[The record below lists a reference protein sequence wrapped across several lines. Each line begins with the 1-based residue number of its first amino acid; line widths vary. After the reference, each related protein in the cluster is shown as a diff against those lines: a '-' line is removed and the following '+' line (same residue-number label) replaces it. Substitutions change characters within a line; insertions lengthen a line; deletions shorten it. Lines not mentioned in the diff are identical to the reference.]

1 MDVDSHIQLPR
12 FILNY
17 FKRPNGQV
25 CYLSLNDFRL
35 HSCGPKKLGTQ
46 KGYFSKEM
54 EQYLSRQI
62 EHPSSKLVAEV
73 TAFVEQEKESITLP
87 ADVENVCKR
96 YVSAAAYRSEKAYS
110 NFMEGSLTAGLFDA
124 QTNHDDLVLFSTQH
138 NGGIFLG
145 LEKARMMVLVNRTER
160 LFVVPRNCFYI
171 ISSNSM
177 PCIIAPTSPK
187 CAFGI
192 VPESFP
198 VEDGFHL
205 WFVDD
210 PDDVWHMNKQ
220 ALCMEFAF
228 NHEFVVSTDK
238 SELEQLKSY
247 AEANIAMLESLRTAS
262 SE

>member
-35 HSCGPKKLGTQ
+35 HSYGPKKLGTQ

-54 EQYLSRQI
+54 EQYLSREI
-62 EHPSSKLVAEV
+62 EHPFSKLVAEV
-73 TAFVEQEKESITLP
+73 TAFVEEEKESITLP

-110 NFMEGSLTAGLFDA
+110 NFVEGSLSAGLFDV

-138 NGGIFLG
+138 NGGIFPG
-145 LEKARMMVLVNRTER
+145 LEDARMAVLVNRTER
-160 LFVVPRNCFYI
+160 SFVVPRNCFYA

-177 PCIIAPTSPK
+177 PCIIVPVSPK
-187 CAFGI
+187 CAFSL
-192 VPESFP
+192 VPEAFP
-198 VEDGFHL
+198 VEKDHHL
-205 WFVDD
+205 WLINDPVD
-210 PDDVWHMNKQ
+210 VCRMNKQ
-220 ALCMEFAF
+220 ALCMEYAF

-247 AEANIAMLESLRTAS
+247 AEANIAMLESLRTVS